1 MEDDKKVTQSV
12 DTATTDNN
20 EGKAGK
26 TFTQEE
32 VNKLVGSTRV
42 EEKQKNEQAI
52 KDAVASAI
60 AEYERKAKLTEEERE
75 KEAKTKRE
83 AELKSREES
92 ITLRE
97 RKIEAK
103 ELLASKNIP
112 TELVDFVID
121 LDDKVMK
128 ENIENLTKA
137 YNASVENGIADKLK
151 GNPPKDFSNSG
162 NESTKTKATGT
173 VAF

>member
-32 VNKLVGSTRV
+32 LNKLVGSTRV

>member
-12 DTATTDNN
+12 DTATADNN

-32 VNKLVGSTRV
+32 VNKLVGNTRT
-42 EEKQKNEQAI
+42 EEREKSEKAV
-52 KDAVASAI
+52 KDAVAEAI

-75 KEAKTKRE
+75 KEAKSKYE
-83 AELKSREES
+83 AELKARENE

-97 RKIEAK
+97 RRIQAQEM
-103 ELLASKNIP
+103 LAEKKIP

-121 LDDKVMK
+121 IDETKTK
-128 ENIENLTKA
+128 NNIEKLIKT
-137 YNASVENGIADKLK
+137 YNSSVELGVTDKLK
-151 GNPPKDFSNSG
+151 GTPPKDFSN
-162 NESTKTKATGT
+162 NQTEDKKPIAT
-173 VAF
+173 AF

>member
-1 MEDDKKVTQSV
+1 MEDDKKVTQSA

-20 EGKAGK
+20 EAKAGK

-32 VNKLVGSTRV
+32 VNKLVGSTRT
-42 EEKQKNEQAI
+42 EEKQKSEQAI

-128 ENIENLTKA
+128 ENIENLTKV

>member
-42 EEKQKNEQAI
+42 EEKQKNEQVI